1 MAKKASEGDK
11 RLGNQF
17 WKLRSKHGRDKL
29 FKTPALLWEAACEYF
44 KWCDDNPLQETKAFH
59 AVGMITKTDIPK
71 MRAYTIE
78 QFLLYVHASTSYI
91 RSFKIRAKEGEIKDG
106 KDFLTVIEQIEK
118 TIYIQKFTGA
128 SAGFL
133 NPLIIARDL
142 GLSDKKDLTSSDGT
156 MTPRPSVIVSNKKVS
171 DEITK
176 LIDDL
181 DKDEKE

>member
-11 RLGNQF
+11 RLGNEF

-29 FKTPALLWEAACEYF
+29 FETPDLLWKAACEYF
-44 KWCDDNPLQETKAFH
+44 KWCDENPLIETKPFH
-59 AVGMITKTDIPK
+59 TAGIITDAEIPR

-91 RSFKIRAKEGEIKDG
+91 RSFKIRAKEGELKNG
-106 KDFLTVIEQIEK
+106 KDFLTVIEEIEK

-156 MTPRPSVIVSNKKVS
+156 MTPRPSVVVNDKGTAK
-171 DEITK
+171 EITK
-176 LIDDL
+176 LIDKL
-181 DKDEKE
+181 DEDD